1 MKIIIGS
8 DHGGFEYKEKL
19 KEWLI
24 SKKYEISD
32 VGANELNMDDDYPIF
47 AKKLCKKV
55 LNDNSKGILLCGS
68 GLGMCMAANKLKG
81 IRAVTVYDKYTAKMS
96 RRDNDA
102 NVICLR
108 GREADFEKMKSLVE
122 LWLNSEFSGLD
133 RYKKRNKML

>member
-108 GREADFEKMKSLVE
+108 GREADFKKMKSLVE